1 MKNKHAE
8 PSRHWKKLLQQSTS
22 TDKKDEKE
30 ISVLGIFNWDRI
42 FFFKEKKRKEA
53 KAKKKQS
60 LIKSE
65 SEQCITS
72 NFFSAK

>member
-1 MKNKHAE
+1 M
-8 PSRHWKKLLQQSTS
+8 S

-30 ISVLGIFNWDRI
+30 IKVFQVYLTETGLYINKI
-42 FFFKEKKRKEA
+42 KKEA
-53 KAKKKQS
+53 KAKKKQN

-72 NFFSAK
+72 NFLPAK